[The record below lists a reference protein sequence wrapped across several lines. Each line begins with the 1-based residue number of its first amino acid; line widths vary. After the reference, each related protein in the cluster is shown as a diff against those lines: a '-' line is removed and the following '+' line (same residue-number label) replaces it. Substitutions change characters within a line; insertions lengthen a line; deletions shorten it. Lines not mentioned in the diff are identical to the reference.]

1 MMSGA
6 FEVRV
11 EALAINYHNEN
22 SSERLSRRRRW
33 PYFVSSLSGIA
44 VGVIVALVLTHISP
58 LATHRVLVPLN
69 SGVATP
75 PVALDGVSDIARL
88 LIGAR
93 RDRLWAVIGGSL
105 LQAGL
110 FNQSISAIERA
121 IALDANDATLHV
133 ALGEAMALANNGQI
147 SDLAKAEFE
156 IGLQADPNNLIARFY
171 MAHWLLQNNKPK
183 QALVKWVGLMR
194 TVGADPVW
202 YRRLWTVMPHAAK
215 EVGIS
220 ELALQALCTA
230 GM

>member
-1 MMSGA
+1 M
-6 FEVRV
+6 
-11 EALAINYHNEN
+11 
-22 SSERLSRRRRW
+22 
-33 PYFVSSLSGIA
+33 
-44 VGVIVALVLTHISP
+44 
-58 LATHRVLVPLN
+58 
-69 SGVATP
+69 
-75 PVALDGVSDIARL
+75 
-88 LIGAR
+88 
-93 RDRLWAVIGGSL
+93 
-105 LQAGL
+105 LQVGL

-121 IALDANDATLHV
+121 IALDANDAALHV

-147 SDLAKAEFE
+147 SDVAKANFE

-171 MAHWLLQNNKPK
+171 MGHWLLQNNKPK

-202 YRRLWTVMPHAAK
+202 YQRLWTVMPDAAK

>member
-1 MMSGA
+1 MQ
-6 FEVRV
+6 F
-11 EALAINYHNEN
+11 EALAINCYNEDL
-22 SSERLSRRRRW
+22 SERLSRRRRW
-33 PYFVSSLSGIA
+33 PYFVSSLSGLA
-44 VGVIVALVLTHISP
+44 VGVIVALALTHISP
-58 LATHRVLVPLN
+58 LATHRVFVPLN

-93 RDRLWAVIGGSL
+93 RDRRWAVIGGSL

-147 SDLAKAEFE
+147 TDLAKAEFE
-156 IGLQADPNNLIARFY
+156 IGLRADPNDLIARFY
-171 MAHWLLQNNKPK
+171 MAHWLLQNGKPK

-202 YRRLWTVMPHAAK
+202 YRRLWTVMPYAAK

-220 ELALQALCTA
+220 ELVLQALCTA